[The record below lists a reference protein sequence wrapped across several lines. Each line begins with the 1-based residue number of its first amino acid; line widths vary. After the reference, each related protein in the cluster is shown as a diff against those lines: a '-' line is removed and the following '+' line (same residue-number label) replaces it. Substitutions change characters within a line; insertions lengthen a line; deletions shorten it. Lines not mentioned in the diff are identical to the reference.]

1 MAIADLKNDMFNCVF
16 VEDDEYTVLAK
27 IYENSDNIDP
37 NEEPNVCDVSFKW
50 DGCTNWNFYGIL
62 HTCNGRELLH
72 LHHIMSAALLAATNY
87 FANLKETSDEN
98 NVT

>member
-1 MAIADLKNDMFNCVF
+1 MLAQLQNFQNGMFNCVW
-16 VEDDEYTVLAK
+16 VETDEFKVAAQ
-27 IYENSDNIDP
+27 IYETSDNPDP
-37 NEEPNVCDVSFKW
+37 HICDITFKW
-50 DGCTNWNFYGIL
+50 DGCTNWNFDGIL

-87 FANLKETSDEN
+87 FASLERHPNEN